1 MSTRDIFC
9 CPSISLFLCACTV
22 QSAIILPA
30 QPMRA
35 KAEDDYRR
43 CVAKAGEFLMT
54 TRRSADSVVRDSME
68 RCSGLRYSMLN
79 AYPKNWRDSY
89 AQYLD
94 AEIYQDQLSSIY
106 QQQQTSTVK

>member
-9 CPSISLFLCACTV
+9 CLSISLFLSACMA

-30 QPMRA
+30 QPARA
-35 KAEDDYRR
+35 KAEDDYRQ
-43 CVAKAGEFLMT
+43 CVAKATEYLMT

-89 AQYLD
+89 AQHLD
-94 AEIYQDQLSSIY
+94 AKIYQDQLSLIY
-106 QQQQTSTVK
+106 QQQQTSAVK